1 MTQLRLDNVET
12 ATVNNNGS
20 RGMAASS
27 MLTFQFYTITLCT
40 ADRVVVGIT
49 ATALSQERFKKIDS
63 LSYILIDLCGGLD

>member
-12 ATVNNNGS
+12 ATVHNNGS

-27 MLTFQFYTITLCT
+27 MLTFQSNYLTLCT

-49 ATALSQERFKKIDS
+49 ATALSQER
-63 LSYILIDLCGGLD
+63 

>member
-49 ATALSQERFKKIDS
+49 ATALSQER
-63 LSYILIDLCGGLD
+63 